1 MSRDGLLIR
10 GNLNVLSDSELI
22 SNSFS
27 RTVEVLHI
35 PSLEPMANDKGNET
49 AKLAFI
55 RIYKALFAVTG
66 GDSRVMRH
74 WLITENKAL
83 GMAPLDLILRRD
95 LDKIEDL
102 LTRYLRA
109 HR

>member
-1 MSRDGLLIR
+1 M
-10 GNLNVLSDSELI
+10 LSDSEIVNEAFLRAVKI
-22 SNSFS
+22 
-27 RTVEVLHI
+27 LDI
-35 PSLEPMANDKGNET
+35 ASLERMADEEWDES
-49 AKLAFI
+49 AKQAFI

-66 GDSRVMRH
+66 GDSRDMRH